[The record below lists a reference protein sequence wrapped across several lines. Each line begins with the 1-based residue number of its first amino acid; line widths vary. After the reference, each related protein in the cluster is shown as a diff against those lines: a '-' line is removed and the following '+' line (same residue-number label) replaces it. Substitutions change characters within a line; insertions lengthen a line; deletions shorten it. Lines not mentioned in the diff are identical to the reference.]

1 MKLFPN
7 FTSIPFDYLLQLF
20 RITRD
25 LRCQKHL
32 WLLDFS
38 ATSIKIIMFF
48 AAINRLREP
57 LRKQKFTSTG
67 SLTTGMPCFWIH
79 HSSHSIN
86 HCWQYF
92 DYLQWDSH
100 FAYCQ
105 HHDKQGWIYW
115 RVNGAGMF
123 HISVNIYTQT
133 SRSCLKWQSPKW
145 ILGLFQKSCYYH
157 SKLARL
163 GFRRRI

>member
-1 MKLFPN
+1 M
-7 FTSIPFDYLLQLF
+7 
-20 RITRD
+20 
-25 LRCQKHL
+25 
-32 WLLDFS
+32 DFS
-38 ATSIKIIMFF
+38 VTSIKIVMFF
-48 AAINRLREP
+48 AALNHFSRP
-57 LRKQKFTSTG
+57 LRIPKFTSAG
-67 SLTTGMPCFWIH
+67 WLMTTGMPYFWIH
-79 HSSHSIN
+79 HSSHAIN
-86 HCWQYF
+86 RCWQYYF
-92 DYLQWDSH
+92 DYLECDS
-100 FAYCQ
+100 YSQ